1 MTLCIV
7 DPHYTDEFI
16 QPLRN
21 FLRRRKAIK
30 KFNYVLGD
38 HDKNYFFATS
48 GYLSGIMAPRTFSR
62 MPSSL
67 TRAIILFERL
77 GYSLSGTSIKSRG
90 AMCKAD
96 SFLYVLRNTNDQVLR
111 QIVSHLDAGYRVY
124 GLCSHAHL
132 LEQTLGKLDRRVVL
146 LCDKEVM
153 DHPWFSEHR
162 SVHLPL
168 IPDKRFVKTKA
179 WTQRSEKILALGTVH
194 QFRTRSDAF
203 QQMPDG
209 MFSLHPSRYD
219 ILQRGSDTVFDKKFS
234 VVRQGEDLAISQ
246 HSYMSLD
253 LVQAY
258 NNYRYACVG
267 SDALGIAANG
277 LYEGMACG
285 CEMFL
290 ETQVAIS
297 LGLKDG
303 VHVWT
308 YTQGAETIEQK
319 HKEIIQMGMRLKE
332 DPVDIASQRRTC
344 GIDVASRLRSSEISM
359 GALYSRR

>member
-21 FLRRRKAIK
+21 MLRRRKAIK
-30 KFNYVLGD
+30 KFDYVLSGD
-38 HDKNYFFATS
+38 NENYFFCTS
-48 GYLSGIMAPRTFSR
+48 GHLSGIMTPRSFER
-62 MPSSL
+62 MPSPIK
-67 TRAIILFERL
+67 RAIVFFERL
-77 GYSLSGTSIKSRG
+77 AYSAIGTDIKSRS
-90 AMCKAD
+90 AMRNAQ

-111 QIVSHLDAGYRVY
+111 QIVSHLDAGSRVY

-132 LEQTLGKLDRRVVL
+132 LERTLAKLDRRVVL
-146 LCDKEVM
+146 LCDREVM
-153 DHPWFSEHR
+153 GHPWFSEHR

-168 IPDKRFVKTKA
+168 IPDKRFHKIKA
-179 WTQRSEKILALGTVH
+179 WARRSEKILALGTVH
-194 QFRTRSDAF
+194 QFRTPLEGF
-203 QQMPDG
+203 QKMPDG

-219 ILQRGSDTVFDKKFS
+219 ILQKGSETVFDKKFS
-234 VVRQGEDLAISQ
+234 VVQQGEDLAVSQ

-253 LVQAY
+253 LVEAY
-258 NNYRYACVG
+258 NNHRYACVG

-290 ETQVAIS
+290 ETKVANS

-303 VHVWT
+303 IEVWT

-319 HKEIIQMGMRLKE
+319 HKKIIQMGLRLEK
-332 DPVDIASQRRTC
+332 DPVQSSIHRRTC
-344 GIDVASRLRSSEISM
+344 GIEAASRLKSSEISM
-359 GALYSRR
+359 